1 MTVTVFWPPH
11 SEHGWLTGQLGVG
24 PHSCHAVVVDHTV
37 ACPEQLDPTLMSTAM
52 EAARASGA
60 AVELLKRGLRALTS
74 RNSITP
80 LARTAVVNLIVNGRP
95 RSLAKRM
102 EGHIRSPW

>member
-37 ACPEQLDPTLMSTAM
+37 ACPEQLDPPIMSTATL
-52 EAARASGA
+52 AATASGA
-60 AVELLKRGLRALTS
+60 AVALLK
-74 RNSITP
+74 
-80 LARTAVVNLIVNGRP
+80 GRV
-95 RSLAKRM
+95 
-102 EGHIRSPW
+102 GV